1 MIYIEELKEEISQ
14 KEQSIIGRKLLLRG
28 LKLEYGIGE
37 LPEISFEEYG
47 KPYFPNHPE
56 IHFNISHCDKAVACM
71 LSKKPVGIDVE
82 SIKPFDQDLA
92 EYISTDG
99 ELASILESH
108 DPSLTFTV
116 IWTKKESYCK
126 LTGRGLDT
134 RKEIQEI
141 LVNNPTVFHS
151 SINEAKGYVIT
162 SCSNF

>member
-28 LKLEYGIGE
+28 LKLEYGIEE

-47 KPYFPNHPE
+47 KPYFLNYPK
-56 IHFNISHCDKAVACM
+56 IHFNISHCDKAVTCI
-71 LSKKPVGIDVE
+71 LSKRPVGIDVE
-82 SIKPFDQDLA
+82 SIKPFDKELA
-92 EYISTDG
+92 EYISTDH
-99 ELASILESH
+99 ELASILESP
-108 DPSLTFTV
+108 DPSIAFTV

-141 LVNNPTVFHS
+141 LFNNPTVFHS
-151 SINEAKGYVIT
+151 SINEAGGYVVT
-162 SCSNF
+162 SCSDS